1 MLSRFTSISRSA
13 GRRYLSKHLGRVITS
28 QSAYLVSEET
38 PLTKFFTRV
47 PKLEEGEKHKLW
59 INEEMEKMGSVDEGA
74 AVLKK
79 FCEHH
84 YFVNE
89 KALNT
94 FILRGMT
101 MDLRKVV
108 NALCDPAITLRP
120 NEYIANI
127 LIKKL
132 QESGDGDSADRFSKR
147 MEELRKNPV
156 KEPEEY
162 TPYEHL
168 RSVVEKSDF
177 YA

>member
-1 MLSRFTSISRSA
+1 M
-13 GRRYLSKHLGRVITS
+13 SKHLGRVITS

-108 NALCDPAITLRP
+108 NALCDPVITLRP

-127 LIKKL
+127 LIVRANPSFQSRKSSRNQETVIL
-132 QESGDGDSADRFSKR
+132 QTVSQS
-147 MEELRKNPV
+147 
-156 KEPEEY
+156 
-162 TPYEHL
+162 TW
-168 RSVVEKSDF
+168 RSCERIQ
-177 YA
+177 